1 MIGISLSF
9 CVRDMAKGQAPAV
22 VEKIITGCRA
32 TDAKAWDYIIA
43 QYKELYWKGLDNAE
57 TICRQLIADGKIV
70 QPRLTRNKAPYVGQ
84 IHWVESEDQIVWCE

>member
-32 TDAKAWDYIIA
+32 INDEAWDEIIKR
-43 QYKELYWKGLDNAE
+43 YKESYWKGLDNAE
-57 TICRQLIADGKIV
+57 TICRKLIANGKIV
-70 QPRLTRNKAPYVGQ
+70 QPRLTGGSAPYVGQ
-84 IHWVESEDQIVWCE
+84 GHWVESEDQIVWC